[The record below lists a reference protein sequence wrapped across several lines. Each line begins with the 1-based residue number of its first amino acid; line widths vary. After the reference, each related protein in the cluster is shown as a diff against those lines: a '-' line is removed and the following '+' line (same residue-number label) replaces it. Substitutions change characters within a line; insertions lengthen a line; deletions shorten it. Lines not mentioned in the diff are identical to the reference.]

1 MLLAGPGLLGALD
14 VSTRRGE
21 VASRPPILRVQCPAA
36 PVSAPQRP
44 NIRKSIA
51 ICHALGDFRSGGHGA
66 GPQDFNLGDFVT
78 ASVDG
83 GNIPILAV
91 RVEL

>member
-1 MLLAGPGLLGALD
+1 M
-14 VSTRRGE
+14 
-21 VASRPPILRVQCPAA
+21 
-36 PVSAPQRP
+36 
-44 NIRKSIA
+44 A

-83 GNIPILAV
+83 GNISSGLLSVWNLCGVTLPCCCVLTPGV
-91 RVEL
+91 RICTVC